1 MKLKELVLKTS
12 WNAVKSSLFQ
22 IYPESERGIG
32 KFKGVFE
39 ALLTLSPRETKMR
52 LCLKEVLGEGID
64 EEPYVEVYGKDGT
77 LNKDLPDFHH
87 FSETASTEFANS
99 ETSFAIDLVPW
110 EEWLGMELDPS
121 ALQAYSD
128 SDILAHCLWEMTFF
142 GFDQLAIEKQREEID
157 RQVMEFK
164 NMSEEEKKSMLIP
177 WEEVIEELQDHS
189 AQSRTKPERK

>member
-32 KFKGVFE
+32 KFKSVFE